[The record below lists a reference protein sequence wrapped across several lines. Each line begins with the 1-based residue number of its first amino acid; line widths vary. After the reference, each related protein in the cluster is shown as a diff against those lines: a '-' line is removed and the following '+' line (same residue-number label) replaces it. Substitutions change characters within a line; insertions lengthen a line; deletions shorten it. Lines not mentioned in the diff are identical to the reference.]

1 MCRLVPTRCSLPQG
15 ACLQAKLTKQTP
27 TLDPLHN
34 CTGTQESMR
43 DLEEMHLS
51 ENPCPRLWGWTR
63 CFVCRQIT
71 ESAGEHF
78 WGLSIRTPSH
88 KLQPQDTHFKS
99 CPKQFDLCFKKG
111 YQSKAMKEKK
121 ILGCNTG
128 KTVKKIR
135 SWGLSHCPYLQHVT
149 TEWHS
154 LLSSLLSPVPQ
165 SLLWK
170 RPRCHLLSK
179 IIPNLYIQICCWHS
193 ISNSQTEIGGFQI
206 WPNL

>member
-63 CFVCRQIT
+63 CFVCRQLT

-78 WGLSIRTPSH
+78 WGLSIRTASH

-128 KTVKKIR
+128 KTVKKSDLEASPTALIC
-135 SWGLSHCPYLQHVT
+135 SM
-149 TEWHS
+149 S
-154 LLSSLLSPVPQ
+154 LPRGTASFPHSSLLSHKACSGRDPDATCYQ
-165 SLLWK
+165 
-170 RPRCHLLSK
+170 R
-179 IIPNLYIQICCWHS
+179 
-193 ISNSQTEIGGFQI
+193 
-206 WPNL
+206 